1 MDMGDDAEVPEVFHG
16 EGKDVP
22 AQGLGQVFHELRAVS
37 LLTGPALLR
46 VQAQE
51 GDALPTVLGS
61 APAGVRVGQAAAGGE
76 AGKEDSPILFK
87 TEAADAP
94 RCGIPDDGPGRG
106 IHIPPETDDVRIRSA
121 PAVNQQT
128 AR

>member
-1 MDMGDDAEVPEVFHG
+1 VDMGDDAEVPEVFHG
-16 EGKDVP
+16 EGENVP
-22 AQGLGQVFHELRAVS
+22 AQGLGQVFHELRAVGF
-37 LLTGPALLR
+37 LTGPALLR

-51 GDALPTVLGS
+51 GDALPAVLVLFQPGL
-61 APAGVRVGQAAAGGE
+61 RVGQAAAGGE